1 MLAVFGLGNPG
12 RRYAGTRHNVGFD
25 VVDKLAEDAGISIT
39 RLRFEALVGEMRIGD
54 GKLLLAKPQTFMNES
69 GRTVRAAAAW
79 NDLSIDNILVVCDD
93 LDLDVGVIRVRRK
106 GSSGGHNGLKSIARC
121 LGTDEFARLRIGIG
135 QPPAEDAVDYVLSTF
150 AKAEKELIAPAI
162 EKATEAARCW
172 ADEGIESCMNR
183 FN

>member
-12 RRYAGTRHNVGFD
+12 KRYAGTRHNVGFD
-25 VVDKLAEDAGISIT
+25 VIDKLAEDAGVSIV
-39 RLRFEALVGEMRIGD
+39 RLRFEALAGEMMIG
-54 GKLLLAKPQTFMNES
+54 GEKVLVAKPQAFMNES
-69 GRTVRAAAAW
+69 GRTVRAAMAW

-135 QPPAEDAVDYVLSTF
+135 QPPAEDAVDYVLSAF
-150 AKAEKELIAPAI
+150 AKAERELIAPAI
-162 EKATEAARCW
+162 DAAAEAARCW

>member
-106 GSSGGHNGLKSIARC
+106 GSSGGHKGLKSIAGC
-121 LGTDEFARLRIGIG
+121 LGTDDFARLRIGIG
-135 QPPAEDAVDYVLSTF
+135 RPPAEDAVDYVLSTF

-162 EKATEAARCW
+162 DKAAEAARCW